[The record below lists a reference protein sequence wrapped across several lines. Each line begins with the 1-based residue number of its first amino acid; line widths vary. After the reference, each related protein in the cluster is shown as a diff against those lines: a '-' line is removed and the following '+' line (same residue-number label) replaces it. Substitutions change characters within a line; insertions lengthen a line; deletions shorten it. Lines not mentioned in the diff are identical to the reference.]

1 MSLVFR
7 KILVP
12 TDFSETADTA
22 LYYAKEL
29 ALQFGAE
36 LHLLH
41 VCEDPMLLSGWP
53 LSEPGSAAEVGEEA
67 AALREQ
73 LTNLIPPERRKQL
86 KAEVHVI
93 LGDSTGASISRY
105 AQDGEFELIVMGT
118 HGRGAIGHT
127 LMGSVAE
134 KVVRSA
140 PCPVLTIRRRTSL
153 HIDRAADRRLET
165 TMGRGACLV

>member
-12 TDFSETADTA
+12 TDFSETAETA

-29 ALQFGAE
+29 ARQFGAE

-53 LSEPGSAAEVGEEA
+53 ALASGPVSDVGEEA
-67 AALREQ
+67 AVLREQ
-73 LTNLIPPERRKQL
+73 LKSLVTPEDGKTL
-86 KAEVHVI
+86 KTEVHVVV
-93 LGDSTGASISRY
+93 GQPTGLAIAQY
-105 AQDGEFELIVMGT
+105 ALDGEFELIVMGT
-118 HGRGAIGHT
+118 HGRGALAHT

-140 PCPVLTIRRRTSL
+140 PCPVLTIRHPTGRRIAAERLQETS
-153 HIDRAADRRLET
+153 APA
-165 TMGRGACLV
+165 GNP

>member
-1 MSLVFR
+1 MGLVFR

-12 TDFSETADTA
+12 TDFSETANTA

-41 VCEDPMLLSGWP
+41 VCEDPMLLGGWP
-53 LSEPGSAAEVGEEA
+53 LSEPGSAPEVGEEA
-67 AALREQ
+67 AALRAQ
-73 LTNLIPPERRKQL
+73 LTNLIPPERRKEL

-93 LGDSTGASISRY
+93 LGDPTGAAISRY
-105 AQDGEFELIVMGT
+105 AKDGEFELIVMGT
-118 HGRGAIGHT
+118 HGRGAISHA

-140 PCPVLTIRRRTSL
+140 PCPVMTIRRRTPA
-153 HIDRAADRRLET
+153 HTEVAADW
-165 TMGRGACLV
+165 LVEASMIAGLP

>member
-12 TDFSETADTA
+12 TDFSETAETA

-29 ALQFGAE
+29 ARQFGAE

-41 VCEDPMLLSGWP
+41 VGEDPMLLAGWSMLASGP
-53 LSEPGSAAEVGEEA
+53 ASDVGEEA
-67 AALREQ
+67 AVLREQ
-73 LTNLIPPERRKQL
+73 LKDLLTADDQKLL
-86 KAEVHVI
+86 KTEVHVI
-93 LGDSTGASISRY
+93 LGQPTGVAISRY
-105 AQDGEFELIVMGT
+105 AVEGEFELIVMGT
-118 HGRGAIGHT
+118 HGRGALAHT

-140 PCPVLTIRRRTSL
+140 PCPVLTIRHPAHRKVA
-153 HIDRAADRRLET
+153 IERLQKMTATEDSP
-165 TMGRGACLV
+165 

>member
-53 LSEPGSAAEVGEEA
+53 LFEPGSPPEVGKEA
-67 AALREQ
+67 AALRER

-93 LGDSTGASISRY
+93 LGESSGVAISRY
-105 AQDGEFELIVMGT
+105 AKDGEFELIVMGT
-118 HGRGAIGHT
+118 HGRGAISHA

-140 PCPVLTIRRRTSL
+140 PCPVLTIRRRTSP
-153 HIDRAADRRLET
+153 HTEVAVDRLVEA
-165 TMGRGACLV
+165 TMIAGFA